1 MKSKSEKK
9 GTGSSLAVRRVIT
22 VLLCFFGGMFLL
34 AETYALLTVVI
45 PYVAIA
51 MFQETGI
58 SVAEGLTFAEF
69 SVGDTVVL
77 IMMWLLPALCGVA
90 LVSMAQ
96 WKFMKFM
103 MRKMVNMWLASFRRQ
118 PAAEQVDK
126 QV

>member
-9 GTGSSLAVRRVIT
+9 GTGSSLVVRRVVT
-22 VLLCFFGGMFLL
+22 VLLCFFGGVFLL

-103 MRKMVNMWLASFRRQ
+103 MRKMVNMWLASFRCQ